1 MSTTE
6 LIASS
11 TIEAIAMAMFIWGYA
26 NKDKVI
32 AWEYKHLWNPL
43 KEAIRKLLRKNEKIV
58 AWANEPAKHGRP
70 DADFVAGQV
79 KVYGDVWK

>member
-1 MSTTE
+1 MSATE

-11 TIEAIAMAMFIWGYA
+11 RLEAIAMAMCIWGYA

-32 AWEYKHLWNPL
+32 AFEIIVWSMFKRWL
-43 KEAIRKLLRKNEKIV
+43 RTQLRKNDRIV
-58 AWANEPAKHGRP
+58 AWAKTEKHGRP
-70 DADFVAGQV
+70 DALFKVGQI